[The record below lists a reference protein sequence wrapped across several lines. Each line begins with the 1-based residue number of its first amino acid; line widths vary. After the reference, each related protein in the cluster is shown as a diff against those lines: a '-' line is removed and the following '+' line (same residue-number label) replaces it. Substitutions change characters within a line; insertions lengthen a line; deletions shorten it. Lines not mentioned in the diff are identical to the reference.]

1 MLPTRGQDP
10 AQGWIPDPPWD
21 AQSAG
26 FAPLCDGA
34 GKLDQPPGHP
44 DFAQLLELTG
54 ADSPISDVI
63 LRLARPFATKLISF
77 IVLPVIVAA
86 LLGGF
91 LLPLFG
97 LLPSVLANIVT
108 GILTGAAGA
117 LIIGFA
123 ASTSV
128 DWVLSRTDEALNR
141 AGFEVSV
148 HKAITAAED
157 SFEARMLESQ
167 QRAAERQL
175 EALATI
181 LVGKIAAR

>member
-1 MLPTRGQDP
+1 M
-10 AQGWIPDPPWD
+10 
-21 AQSAG
+21 
-26 FAPLCDGA
+26 F
-34 GKLDQPPGHP
+34 
-44 DFAQLLELTG
+44 ELTG
-54 ADSPISDVI
+54 ADSPINEVI

-77 IVLPVIVAA
+77 IVLPVVAAA

-97 LLPSVLANIVT
+97 LLPNVLANVVT

-117 LIIGFA
+117 LLIGFA

-128 DWVLSRTDEALNR
+128 DWVLSQTDAALNR

-148 HKAITAAED
+148 HKALTAAED
-157 SFEARMLESQ
+157 AFEARMLEAQ

-175 EALATI
+175 QTMADVLT
-181 LVGKIAAR
+181 GKIGAQ